1 MTASASTTP
10 SGLIDGRMSLGAAEL
25 DDLFPSGEAYR
36 RSTVTY
42 WVLLVLAAFVAA
54 FGLFQDSTASI
65 IGAMVIAPLGGAIL
79 AIAGALVTGRTRW
92 QVRTI
97 IQVAVSAVVVIA
109 IGYVVAL
116 VIPELIVLT
125 PALEARTE
133 PGLLDL
139 GVALAAGAAGAF
151 VAARHTGSDALPGVA
166 IAVSLV
172 PPLATVG
179 ICLEQGRFD
188 DAGGAM
194 ILFTTNLAA
203 IIVVASLVFLLSGA
217 RPIAEG
223 VDQGRRMRVGVVVA
237 TILLVLISLPL
248 VWRSAQNIAAEI
260 TALDTTRIVTVWADA
275 NDVEVRDWH
284 VDGDQINLIVAGPRA
299 ADRCRRAGDR
309 DGRQAGPPRPRL
321 GRLPA
326 GDSLRGGGRLIS
338 TFAVGHRPEGPAR
351 RTRPCASRARLATAG
366 GPLEPPA
373 LYRAES
379 GFARLVGQQATGSV
393 GIRSGPLAGASK
405 KVAMRT
411 VGDPVRLIAEWT

>member
-1 MTASASTTP
+1 MTASATTP

-42 WVLLVLAAFVAA
+42 WVLLTLAGFVAA
-54 FGLFQDSTASI
+54 FGLFQDSVASI

-92 QVRTI
+92 QIRTI
-97 IQVAVSAVVVIA
+97 IQVAVSAALVIA
-109 IGYVVAL
+109 IGYVVSL
-116 VIPELIVLT
+116 VIPDLLVLT

-179 ICLEQGRFD
+179 ICLEQGRID
-188 DAGGAM
+188 DAGGAL

-203 IIVVASLVFLLSGA
+203 IIVVASVVFLLSGA

-223 VDQGRRMRVGVVVA
+223 VDEQRRMRVGVAAA
-237 TILLVLISLPL
+237 TIALVLISLPL
-248 VWRSAQNIAAEI
+248 VWHSAQTIAAEV
-260 TALDTTRIVTVWADA
+260 TALEATPVVEVWAEA
-275 NDVEVRDWH
+275 NAVEVVEWH
-284 VDGDQINLIVAGPRA
+284 VDGDQIDLVVAGPEPPT
-299 ADRCRRAGDR
+299 DVAG
-309 DGRQAGPPRPRL
+309 
-321 GRLPA
+321 
-326 GDSLRGGGRLIS
+326 
-338 TFAVGHRPEGPAR
+338 
-351 RTRPCASRARLATAG
+351 LATAMATELG
-366 GPLEPPA
+366 HPVNVSVTYQPVTRYE
-373 LYRAES
+373 AE
-379 GFARLVGQQATGSV
+379 
-393 GIRSGPLAGASK
+393 GA
-405 KVAMRT
+405 
-411 VGDPVRLIAEWT
+411 